1 MELCDEIW
9 CVIECSVDGA
19 AFEPEFFKSEQ
30 AAKDCIKRDAEECM
44 ETYSDYQDF
53 QIAFDPEGMVAL
65 VGNKDMS
72 WTWQG
77 FKVTSK
83 IENLCEE

>member
-30 AAKDCIKRDAEECM
+30 AAKDFIKKRCRGV
-44 ETYSDYQDF
+44 Y
-53 QIAFDPEGMVAL
+53 
-65 VGNKDMS
+65 GNL
-72 WTWQG
+72 
-77 FKVTSK
+77 F
-83 IENLCEE
+83 

>member
-9 CVIECSVDGA
+9 CVIECSADGA

-30 AAKDCIKRDAEECM
+30 AAKDFIKRDVEECM
-44 ETYSDYQDF
+44 ATYSDYQDF

-65 VGNKDMS
+65 VVNKDMS

-77 FKVTSK
+77 FIVTRK

>member
-30 AAKDCIKRDAEECM
+30 AAKDFIKRDAEECM

-53 QIAFDPEGMVAL
+53 QIAFDP
-65 VGNKDMS
+65 
-72 WTWQG
+72 
-77 FKVTSK
+77 
-83 IENLCEE
+83 

>member
-1 MELCDEIW
+1 M
-9 CVIECSVDGA
+9 A
-19 AFEPEFFKSEQ
+19 
-30 AAKDCIKRDAEECM
+30 
-44 ETYSDYQDF
+44 TYSDYSDF
-53 QIAFDPEGMVAL
+53 QIAFDPEGMSAL

-77 FKVTSK
+77 FEVTRK

>member
-1 MELCDEIW
+1 MELCNWIW
-9 CVIECSVDGA
+9 CVIKCSVEGA

-30 AAKDCIKRDAEECM
+30 EAKDFIRKDAEECM
-44 ETYSDYQDF
+44 ATYSDYSDF
-53 QIAFDPEGMVAL
+53 QIAFDPEGVSAL

-77 FKVTSK
+77 FEVTRK

>member
-1 MELCDEIW
+1 M
-9 CVIECSVDGA
+9 A
-19 AFEPEFFKSEQ
+19 
-30 AAKDCIKRDAEECM
+30 
-44 ETYSDYQDF
+44 TYSDYSDF
-53 QIAFDPEGMVAL
+53 QIAFDPEGMFAL

-77 FKVTSK
+77 FEVTRK

>member
-1 MELCDEIW
+1 MELCD
-9 CVIECSVDGA
+9 DGA

-30 AAKDCIKRDAEECM
+30 EARDFIKNDAEGCM
-44 ETYSDYQDF
+44 ATYSDYQDF
-53 QIAFDPEGMVAL
+53 QIVFDPEGMVAL

-77 FKVTSK
+77 FKVTRK

>member
-1 MELCDEIW
+1 MKLHNEVW
-9 CVIECSVDGA
+9 CVIECSVDGT
-19 AFEPEFFKSEQ
+19 AFAPEFFKSEQ
-30 AAKDCIKRDAEECM
+30 EVKDFIKKDAEECR
-44 ETYSDYQDF
+44 TNYSDYPDF
-53 QIAFDPEGMVAL
+53 QIAFDPEGMSAL

-77 FKVTSK
+77 FEVTRK

>member
-30 AAKDCIKRDAEECM
+30 AAKDFIKRDAEECM

-65 VGNKDMS
+65 VDNKDMS

>member
-9 CVIECSVDGA
+9 CVIECSADGA
-19 AFEPEFFKSEQ
+19 AFEPEFFKNEQ
-30 AAKDCIKRDAEECM
+30 AAKDFIKRDAEECM
-44 ETYSDYQDF
+44 ATYSDYQDF

-72 WTWQG
+72 CTWQG
-77 FKVTSK
+77 FKVTRK

>member
-30 AAKDCIKRDAEECM
+30 DAKDLIKKETEKNM
-44 ETYSDYQDF
+44 ENYSNYQDF
-53 QIAFDPEGMVAL
+53 KIAIDPEGMVAL

-77 FKVTSK
+77 FKVTRK